1 MAQAVKMMQYYKM
14 MMSNKA
20 GQGLKILGH
29 LQKSKVDLLALLA
42 FPKKGKAQVDFVP
55 VDAAKFTAAAKQ
67 AKWKIKG
74 PKTCFII
81 DSKDQVGAFVPY
93 ADKLAKAKISIRAIA
108 ALSGGAGR
116 CGAILWVDPK
126 DLKKTSQALDA
137 KE

>member
-1 MAQAVKMMQYYKM
+1 MAQAVQMAQYYKM
-14 MMSNKA
+14 MVSNKA
-20 GQGLKILGH
+20 GQGLKILNH
-29 LQKSKVDLLALLA
+29 LQKSKVDLLSLLA
-42 FPKKGKAQVDFVP
+42 FPKKGKSQVDFVP

-81 DSKDQVGAFVPY
+81 DSKDQIGALVPY
-93 ADKLAKAKISIRAIA
+93 ATKLTEAKINIRAIA
-108 ALSGGAGR
+108 AVNGGAGR

-126 DLKKTSQALDA
+126 DVKKAAEALSA